1 MRNLV
6 ILTFLISFS
15 FSYGQKSKLSAE
27 HYQNIRKSFREKMP
41 DNSVAVLF
49 SAPIRNRA
57 NDVNYVYHQDPNF
70 FYLTGWHQPHS
81 VLMMYK
87 NPQKDSNGIYYEKIY
102 VPERNDY
109 MEMWNG
115 KRYNLEEIKQLGY
128 GRVAERRD

>member
-6 ILTFLISFS
+6 ILTFLISFF
-15 FSYGQKSKLSAE
+15 FSYGQKSKLSAK

-87 NPQKDSNGIYYEKIY
+87 NPQKDSPLEA
-102 VPERNDY
+102 
-109 MEMWNG
+109 
-115 KRYNLEEIKQLGY
+115 KRICSISGL
-128 GRVAERRD
+128 